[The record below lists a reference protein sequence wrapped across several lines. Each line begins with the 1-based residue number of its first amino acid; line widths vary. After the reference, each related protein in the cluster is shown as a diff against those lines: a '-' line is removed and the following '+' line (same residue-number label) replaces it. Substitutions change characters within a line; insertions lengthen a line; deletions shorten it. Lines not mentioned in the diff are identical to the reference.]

1 MTSGCKGSH
10 SVVSMLLEVVLQ
22 LIKMVSDRFALES
35 ENIAVLVEEEV
46 VIIVAESVESYLV
59 Q

>member
-1 MTSGCKGSH
+1 
-10 SVVSMLLEVVLQ
+10 MLLEVVLQ